1 MLTKLKNRINRAIL
15 VIRHAR
21 AMWRALTNP
30 KNERKGDW
38 RGMDAPELLKL
49 AQREQ
54 EELHVSCWELECGK
68 GTAQRVEEEAADLS
82 VFAAMIADNARRK
95 EESRD

>member
-1 MLTKLKNRINRAIL
+1 MLTKLRNRINRALL

-38 RGMDAPELLKL
+38 RGESSLHLLKL
-49 AQREQ
+49 TWAEYD
-54 EELHVSCWELECGK
+54 ELHTACWELECGK
-68 GTAQRVEEEAADLS
+68 GTAQRAEEEAADLS
-82 VFAAMIADNARRK
+82 VFAAMIADNARNKRRK
-95 EESRD
+95 

>member
-1 MLTKLKNRINRAIL
+1 MLTKLKNRINRALL

-38 RGMDAPELLKL
+38 RGKDPRELLEL
-49 AQREQ
+49 AYMEHD
-54 EELHVSCWELECGK
+54 ELFAACWELECGK

-82 VFAAMIADNARRK
+82 VFAAMIADNARNKRRK
-95 EESRD
+95 

>member
-38 RGMDAPELLKL
+38 RGESSLGLLWLTRKEYDELF
-49 AQREQ
+49 AA
-54 EELHVSCWELECGK
+54 CWEFECG
-68 GTAQRVEEEAADLS
+68 TVPAQRVEEEAADLS
-82 VFAAMIADNARRK
+82 VFAAMIADNARQK
-95 EESRD
+95 EK

>member
-1 MLTKLKNRINRAIL
+1 MLTKLRNRTNRAIL

-38 RGMDAPELLKL
+38 RGIPLDELLSQMDREVEELKL
-49 AQREQ
+49 ALWQ
-54 EELHVSCWELECGK
+54 HSKGECGPE
-68 GTAQRVEEEAADLS
+68 RVEEEGADVS
-82 VFAAMIADNARRK
+82 CFVAFISDANRMKR
-95 EESRD
+95 S

>member
-21 AMWRALTNP
+21 AMWRALTLP
-30 KNERKGDW
+30 KNEAKGDW
-38 RGMDAPELLKL
+38 QGKDAREMLELARKEY
-49 AQREQ
+49 A
-54 EELHVSCWELECGK
+54 ELYTACWELECGK

-95 EESRD
+95 EEV